1 MHVLLVSQYFH
12 PEVGATQTRM
22 LEFARGLAAKGHRVT
37 VLTEFPNHPQGIIP
51 DAYRGKLFT
60 EERLEGFTVLRTR
73 VWATPVK
80 TYWSR
85 VAFYLSFM
93 VLATLRGLLY
103 RPRVDAVLAT
113 SPPLFCGAVGWAI
126 SRWKG
131 AKFVLDIR
139 DIWPAAAVA
148 LGELR
153 SPVTLRWAGR
163 LERRLY
169 RAADCITAV
178 TKGFCDHIATV
189 GADRSKIRWL
199 PNGTIEGLF
208 TPERSQ
214 AGLKAQLGLE
224 GRFVVTFAGTHGI
237 AQGLP
242 AVLEA
247 AKCLIGEPVTFL
259 FIGDGPVKAALVDR
273 ARADGLDNVVFHEQ
287 VPLTR
292 IPPYLNLSDA
302 LLVPLRNDPIFS
314 SFIPSKLFD
323 SMACARPVILMVD
336 GEARALLAEARAG
349 LYVAAEDA
357 GALADAIRWLR
368 AHPDESREYG
378 ERGRA
383 FVLGHFTRSRQTEQ
397 LEGILSGVVSAPS
410 ARRDTSA

>member
-22 LEFARGLAAKGHRVT
+22 LEFARGLTAKGHRVT
-37 VLTEFPNHPQGIIP
+37 VLTEFPNHPHGIIP

-60 EERLEGFTVLRTR
+60 EERLEGFTVLRTW

-80 TYWSR
+80 TFWGR
-85 VAFYLSFM
+85 IAFYLSFM
-93 VLATLRGLLY
+93 VLASLRGLFY

-113 SPPLFCGAVGWAI
+113 SPPLFSGAVGWAI
-126 SRWKG
+126 SRGKG

-153 SPVTLRWAGR
+153 SPLTLKWAGW

-178 TKGFCDHIATV
+178 TRGFCAHIATV
-189 GADRSKIRWL
+189 GADASKIRWL
-199 PNGTIEGLF
+199 PNGTVEGLF
-208 TPERSQ
+208 TPERSE

-242 AVLEA
+242 AVLDA
-247 AKCLIGEPVTFL
+247 AKRLAGEPVTFL
-259 FIGDGPVKAALVDR
+259 FIGDGPVKSALVER
-273 ARADGLDNVVFHEQ
+273 ARAEGLDNVVFHPQ

-302 LLVPLRNDPIFS
+302 LLVPLRNDPVFS

-323 SMACARPVILMVD
+323 SMACAKPVILMVD
-336 GEARALLAEARAG
+336 GEARSLLDQARAG

-357 GALADAIRWLR
+357 GALADAVRWLR
-368 AHPDESREYG
+368 AHPEESREFG
-378 ERGRA
+378 ERGRK
-383 FVLGHFTRSRQTEQ
+383 FVLENFTRSRQVEE
-397 LEGILSGVVSAPS
+397 LEKLLTGVVG
-410 ARRDTSA
+410 

>member
-22 LEFARGLAAKGHRVT
+22 LEFARGLTAKGHRVT
-37 VLTEFPNHPQGIIP
+37 VLTEFPNHPHGIIP
-51 DAYRGKLFT
+51 DVYRGKLFA
-60 EERLEGFTVLRTR
+60 EENLESFTVLRTW
-73 VWATPVK
+73 VWTTPVK
-80 TYWSR
+80 TFWSR
-85 VAFYLSFM
+85 IAFYLSFM
-93 VLATLRGLLY
+93 VLAILRGLLY
-103 RPRVDAVLAT
+103 RPRVDAVVAT
-113 SPPLFCGAVGWAI
+113 SPPLFSGVVGWAI

-131 AKFVLDIR
+131 AKFLLDIR

-153 SPVTLRWAGR
+153 SPLALKWAGW

-178 TKGFCDHIATV
+178 TKGFCAHIATV
-189 GADRSKIRWL
+189 GADASKIHWL
-199 PNGTIEGLF
+199 PNGTVEGLF
-208 TPERSQ
+208 TPERCE

-237 AQGLP
+237 AQGLS
-242 AVLEA
+242 AVLDA
-247 AKCLIGEPVTFL
+247 AKHLTGEPVTFL
-259 FIGDGPVKAALVDR
+259 FIGDGPVKFALVEC
-273 ARADGLDNVVFHEQ
+273 ARAEGLDNVVFHAQ

-323 SMACARPVILMVD
+323 SMACAKPVILMVD
-336 GEARALLAEARAG
+336 GEARSLLEQARAG

-357 GALADAIRWLR
+357 GALAEAVRWLR
-368 AHPDESREYG
+368 AHPEESREFG
-378 ERGRA
+378 DRGRK
-383 FVLGHFTRSRQTEQ
+383 FVLENFTRSRQAEQ
-397 LEGILSGVVSAPS
+397 LEDLLGQVVDGRAPDR
-410 ARRDTSA
+410 A